1 MKTFIFTLAS
11 ALFLS
16 VGVQAQELVK
26 DGQFDSAD
34 LSVAYKVA
42 GNKTIGVWCVNN
54 DEAPGVADIQL
65 VKDKDKERGNAV
77 KFSCDP
83 KLSTW
88 YKAFV
93 SQRYEGAVQPGMYR
107 LGFWAKSN
115 DGGQVKA
122 FIRLADD
129 KRVFL
134 CTAKQPKSGDRA
146 FYGGYGDVNPSS
158 KWAYYT
164 LDFNFG
170 KVTNNLYQFK
180 MTDTVDATPD
190 DLKDFALCLQN
201 SASEPSTILI
211 DGISLT
217 KIEQ

>member
-1 MKTFIFTLAS
+1 MKTFFFTIAS
-11 ALFLS
+11 AFLLS
-16 VGVQAQELVK
+16 TGLQAQELVK
-26 DGQFDSAD
+26 DGEFDNAD
-34 LSVAYKVA
+34 LSVAYKVS

-65 VKDKDKERGNAV
+65 VKDKERGNVV
-77 KFSCDP
+77 KFSCEP

-93 SQRYEGAVQPGMYR
+93 SQRYEGTVEPGMYR
-107 LGFWAKSN
+107 LGFWAKSS

-122 FIRLADD
+122 FIRLNDD

-134 CTAKQPKSGDRA
+134 CTAKQPKDNTRL
-146 FYGGYGDVNPSS
+146 FYGGYGDIRPTS

-170 KVTNNLYQFK
+170 KATSNLYQLK
-180 MTDTVDATPD
+180 MTDTEDTTPA
-190 DLKDFALCLQN
+190 DLENFALCLQN
-201 SASEPSTILI
+201 SALDPSMLLI
-211 DGISLT
+211 DGITLT
-217 KIEQ
+217 KVQQ